1 MRKNN
6 LMLIFILMVVFSVV
20 GVKAVGDPYTL
31 IKIDGYS
38 YMPTEVK
45 KGDIVTV
52 RVFANVDS
60 GVVNGGL
67 YKISWDDKAFD
78 LLNEDGKFYQVVK
91 DGIQVTSYYFE
102 NENSL
107 TIEYTDGSTYNENDV
122 TFGLFDFRFKV
133 LNNVS
138 DGIYRIYSNYKDSYM
153 NIIPTNSDEEI
164 SLGSYGTELKYQVGK
179 QKVIS
184 GYTPSEIGNSTYI
197 IGDHLF
203 TRNPVDT
210 SKYDGVLTTEYI
222 MLASKSIAS
231 DNKEDMV
238 IYYKNARGNWIN
250 AITDETISELPSNF
264 KISYIDMVADYNIS
278 GIYTDDD
285 YSAVVT
291 LVQISDKDA
300 IVYINTY
307 TKDIRGIGS
316 VNKGVVTLNVDNT
329 TYTITCNETSISIQ
343 TSDTH
348 IGNKTLDKLAN
359 YNIGDYYNYNYGI
372 SQYLKTPYNGKY
384 TLGDYEIYAV
394 MLYDSTFQIMMK
406 NKNTDKVLFNEN
418 VYAFEENNNFSVTLG
433 NILENDAVY
442 NFTIKD
448 DSIVV
453 SSTDD
458 ETLNGTYN
466 KEGSFTVEEVLKIF
480 ENKGV
485 SYRVTLNIDENNID
499 SLYINSGETLKD
511 NYYEFNY
518 VNSKEGYNFI
528 EWQLNG
534 ETFDINTPITESI
547 TLTAVWQ
554 NVFVKP
560 VLKVENTNEF
570 YKHGFSINNLSDYC
584 SDDEC
589 TSYKI
594 DGYAIYEKDDDD
606 GYSEISVI
614 ENLDAYN
621 LMVVANEVKTYAI
634 KVYKNNDDQKV
645 FSELSS
651 DVLIDTTIDN
661 PTIEFV
667 QNEGSEDKYISHE
680 NGQYLYRVNV
690 SPSYVYDSSNNSYKI
705 DGYDLFEKDTD
716 DGMGVVIATAT
727 VGNDI
732 DFYVNDGEGKIVL
745 ARVYANNNGNKV
757 YLATSNELVVT
768 AIKNEPVFTLSSEA
782 GEVDV
787 LQKINLTALSSTIAG
802 SISVSIEDESIVS
815 SNISE
820 SDIEKDVPLT
830 IELTGTKVGTT
841 DVEVT
846 FVPSNTTAYNYVTKT
861 YTVTVNKVTP
871 TVTLSKTSDTISSLS
886 NTSFDIT
893 SNVAGKVTITKD
905 SNFVNL
911 NSDTF
916 DLSADTPYSVTGV
929 PTSAGNVTLTISYEP
944 NDKDNF
950 ESVTKT
956 FDLVINAVS
965 PDLQLSSNSI
975 VIENGDTLKSFSI
988 TTTSISG
995 VISIT
1000 FDDAS
1005 LVDITSTSF
1014 EATGSAQTITIY
1026 RKEGKSGST
1035 NAIVTFTPS
1044 DPRYKSVSKNLA
1056 ITVVE

>member
-31 IKIDGYS
+31 EKVDGYS

-122 TFGLFDFRFKV
+122 TFGLFDFKFKV

-138 DGIYRIYSNYKDSYM
+138 DGIYRIYSNYKDGFM
-153 NIIPTNSDEEI
+153 NFIPTNSDEEI
-164 SLGSYGTELKYQVGK
+164 ALGSYGTELKYQVGK

-210 SKYDGVLTTEYI
+210 SKYEGVLTTEYI

-291 LVQISDKDA
+291 LVQISDKDV

-329 TYTITCNETSISIQ
+329 TYTITCNETSISVQ

-406 NKNTDKVLFNEN
+406 NKNTDKVLVNEN
-418 VYAFEENNNFSVTLG
+418 VYAFEENNTFSVNLS

-466 KEGSFTVEEVLKIF
+466 KEGSFTVEEVLKLF

-485 SYRVTLNIDENNID
+485 SYRVTLNIDENIID

-554 NVFVKP
+554 NEFVKP
-560 VLKVENTNEF
+560 VLKVENTSEF
-570 YKHGFSINNLSDYC
+570 YKHSFSINNLSDYC

-606 GYSEISVI
+606 GYREISVI

-621 LMVVANEVKTYAI
+621 LTVVANEVKTYAI
-634 KVYKNNDDQKV
+634 KVYKNKDDQKV

-661 PTIEFV
+661 PTIAFV

-905 SNFVNL
+905 NNFVNL

-1000 FDDAS
+1000 FDDDS

>member
-31 IKIDGYS
+31 EKVDGYS

-91 DGIQVTSYYFE
+91 DGIQVTSYYFQT
-102 NENSL
+102 ENSL
-107 TIEYTDGSTYNENDV
+107 TIEYTDGSNYSENDV
-122 TFGLFDFRFKV
+122 TFGLFDFKFKV

-153 NIIPTNSDEEI
+153 NIISTNSDEEI
-164 SLGSYGTELKYQVGK
+164 ALSSYGTELKYQVGK
-179 QKVIS
+179 QKVVS

-210 SKYDGVLTTEYI
+210 SKYEGVLTTEYI

-238 IYYKNARGNWIN
+238 IYYKNAKGNWIN
-250 AITDETISELPSNF
+250 AITDETISELPSDF
-264 KISYIDMVADYNIS
+264 KISYVDMVADYNIS

-307 TKDIRGIGS
+307 AKDIRGIGS

-329 TYTITCNETSISIQ
+329 TYTITCNETSISVQ

-466 KEGSFTVEEVLKIF
+466 KESSFTVEEVLKIF
-480 ENKGV
+480 ENKGA

-518 VNSKEGYNFI
+518 INSKEGYNFI

-560 VLKVENTNEF
+560 VLKVENTSEF
-570 YKHGFSINNLSDYC
+570 YKHSFSINNLSDYC

-621 LMVVANEVKTYAI
+621 LTVVANEVKTYAI

-661 PTIEFV
+661 PTIAFV

-905 SNFVNL
+905 NNFVNL

-1014 EATGSAQTITIY
+1014 EATGSTQTITVY

-1044 DPRYKSVSKNLA
+1044 DPRYKGISKNLA